1 MLSVLGRP
9 ARARA
14 VGTAALLA
22 MTFIGGAHAADCV
35 GAHERDSLT
44 VRALQSRLMVAA
56 LSCGA
61 RADYN
66 SFVTRY
72 RPYLA
77 NHGYELRKYF
87 RKLYGAGFNHAMNRY
102 VTALANG
109 ASQVSIADRG
119 GFCNDSRAAFS
130 NLLQARTYEAPL
142 TLQAV
147 ALDTDWR
154 PDTERVCEALTQ
166 RQ

>member
-1 MLSVLGRP
+1 MPSILR
-9 ARARA
+9 RARRA
-14 VGTAALLA
+14 RTVGAAAFLA
-22 MTFIGGAHAADCV
+22 ATFIGGAQAADCV
-35 GAHERDSLT
+35 VAQERDSLT
-44 VRALQSRLMVAA
+44 VRALQSRLLVAA
-56 LSCGA
+56 LSCDA

-66 SFVTRY
+66 DFVTRY

-87 RKLYGAGFNHAMNRY
+87 RKLYGTGYDRALNSF
-102 VTALANG
+102 VTTLANG

-119 GFCNDSRAAFS
+119 SFCNESRAAFAE
-130 NLLQARTYEAPL
+130 LLRARNYEAPL

-154 PDTERVCEALTQ
+154 PDTERVCEAISQ

>member
-1 MLSVLGRP
+1 MPVVTG
-9 ARARA
+9 RARRARTVGAA
-14 VGTAALLA
+14 VLLA
-22 MTFIGGAHAADCV
+22 ATFIGGAQAADCV
-35 GAHERDSLT
+35 GSQERDSLT

-87 RKLYGAGFNHAMNRY
+87 RKLYGAGYSNAMNSF

-109 ASQVSIADRG
+109 ASQVSIADRNA
-119 GFCNDSRAAFS
+119 FCSESRAAFGE
-130 NLLQARTYEAPL
+130 LLRARNYEAPL

-154 PDTERVCEALTQ
+154 PSTERVCEALSQ

>member
-1 MLSVLGRP
+1 MPVFRG
-9 ARARA
+9 RARRA
-14 VGTAALLA
+14 RTVGAAALLA
-22 MTFIGGAHAADCV
+22 ATVVGGAQAADCV
-35 GAHERDSLT
+35 GSHERDSLT

-119 GFCNDSRAAFS
+119 GFCNESRAAFTD
-130 NLLQARTYEAPL
+130 LLRARNYEAPL

-147 ALDTDWR
+147 AVDTDWR
-154 PDTERVCEALTQ
+154 PNTERVCEALT
-166 RQ
+166 RR